1 MTRAR
6 RRQWV
11 IVGVALLALLACLL
25 LGLGDPQQALL
36 AYLTAYLFCL
46 APALGSMALLMV
58 HALTGGAWGF
68 WLRPYLLSAM
78 RVLPLL
84 AVLLL
89 PLLFGL
95 HALYPWAHAA
105 TLEGAPHLAQQRWY
119 LDDGFF
125 IVRAVVCFGLWLW
138 LAHGMRVR
146 LLDARRIATLPRFAA
161 PGLIVYVLSLSMAAV
176 DWVMSLVPGWHSSIF
191 GMIVATGQILA
202 AAALAV
208 LCACMDHASAVRAH
222 VVVDDSGAAPT
233 TSPAEPGRLLHD
245 GGNLLLMLVLAWW
258 YLAFMDYLTA
268 WISDLPADTVWYI
281 PRTLTS
287 WQWLGAF
294 LLVFHLLVPFAV
306 LLSRAAK
313 HRVGWLAGVAG
324 VLLAAHLAYAFWL
337 VVPNFRA
344 HGFSV
349 HLADPLAVIGVAGL
363 CWVVFARCLHA
374 QRLEPAWAMEAAT

>member
-1 MTRAR
+1 MTRAHR
-6 RRQWV
+6 SPW
-11 IVGVALLALLACLL
+11 IVAGIALLALLACLL
-25 LGLGDPQQALL
+25 LGLGHPQQALL
-36 AYLTAYLFCL
+36 SYLTAYMFCL

-125 IVRAVVCFGLWLW
+125 IVRAAICFVAWLW
-138 LAHGMRVR
+138 LAHGMRRR
-146 LLDARRIATLPRFAA
+146 LLDAQRAATLPRFAA
-161 PGLIVYVLSLSMAAV
+161 FGLIVYALSVSMAAV

-208 LCACMDHASAVRAH
+208 LCACLDHVPPPPASA
-222 VVVDDSGAAPT
+222 
-233 TSPAEPGRLLHD
+233 PAEPGRLLHD
-245 GGNLLLMLVLAWW
+245 GGNLLLTLVLAWW

-294 LLVFHLLVPFAV
+294 LLVFHALVPFAV

-324 VLLAAHLAYAFWL
+324 TLLAAHLGYAFWL

-344 HGFSV
+344 HGFDV
-349 HLADPLAVIGVAGL
+349 RLTDPLAAIGVAGL
-363 CWVVFARCLHA
+363 CWVAFVHGLQL
-374 QRLEPAWAMEAAT
+374 QRLDPALPMEAAA